1 MEDLRDFEEEEGA
14 YDYFDRFEREDWEG
28 RQVINGPG
36 SIGWDPPDAHDDAGR
51 PVWRD
56 KK

>member
-14 YDYFDRFEREDWEG
+14 YDYFDRFEREYWEG

-56 KK
+56 KR